1 MFFLFLLGMAKKH
14 KKLPVETIFIVI
26 AVIAIILVLYLSQ
39 KSNTN
44 TSKPVVSVN
53 GQTITTADLDNIAL
67 TVPAQQ
73 RQSLTKDNLT
83 EIAISNALMMQE
95 AKKRGITVSDAE
107 VNSLIEKFIA
117 QNNLTMQDY
126 EKLLQQQGVDINF
139 IKNVYTEQ
147 LMQFKLMNET
157 VLSSVTVSEN
167 ETKQF
172 YDMYKVQINNT
183 YENSKE
189 ELANIIKFQKAQQA
203 FSTFV
208 QQLRANAQIKYY

>member
-1 MFFLFLLGMAKKH
+1 MFFIFLFGMAKKH
-14 KKLPVETIFIVI
+14 KKLPVETIFVVV
-26 AVIAIILVLYLSQ
+26 AVIAIVLVLYLSQ

-44 TSKPVVSVN
+44 MPKPVVSVN
-53 GQTITTADLDNIAL
+53 GQAITTADLDNIAL
-67 TVPAQQ
+67 TIPAQQ

-95 AKKRGITVSDAE
+95 ATKRGITVSDAE

-157 VLSSVTVSEN
+157 VLSSVSVSEN

-172 YDMYKVQINNT
+172 YDMYKTQINNT
-183 YENSKE
+183 YENSKD

-208 QQLRANAQIKYY
+208 QQLRTNAQIKYY